1 MQFKQTLLIL
11 ILCPAFAFT
20 QTTYLPQGD
29 KQNILLERME
39 ILAQDDSILNF
50 SKIKPYSRRSVFFNL
65 INVYQMVNHPEIDRS
80 DPALSRLNNLANK
93 MASSRVDVYNLKS
106 AVLNNQEWIATVA
119 GQRNE
124 EFNSK
129 KPVLKRFYTSPA
141 NLYEVHIK
149 DFELII
155 NPIIQFQYM
164 KESDNDE
171 SLFLN
176 SRGVTIRG
184 RIAAKI
190 GFAASIIDNQ
200 ERDPLYVQDWEDKF
214 KSVPGAG
221 YYKNFKGTGFDYFD
235 ARGYFTFNVTRYID
249 VAFGYDRNFIGNG
262 YRSLFLSDFSNNTL
276 FLKLNTRIWKINY
289 QNLFMELQQ
298 TEPRGPDRLLR
309 KKYAVFHH
317 LDVNLTK
324 KLNIGLFEGV
334 MFGRSNRF
342 EFGYLNPVIFY
353 RSIEQ
358 QNGSFDNSV
367 AGIDFKLNTLKQ
379 VQLYGQFL
387 LDEFNLK
394 EIKNGDG
401 WWANKWGL
409 QLGAKYINAFG
420 LKNLDLQLE
429 HNRVRPFT
437 YSHRDSVA
445 NYTHYNQPLA
455 HPLGANFS
463 EMIAILRYQPAPR
476 WTILAKA
483 MSWKQGLD
491 TGNRSFGGNV
501 FLPNVPPYR
510 QGDYGYEI
518 VSGIESKTKFTS
530 LLLSYELKENMFI
543 EGSLTHRKFDVPS
556 WSAMSTSTTI
566 VAIGIRWNMH
576 RRTFEF

>member
-11 ILCPAFAFT
+11 ILCPVFAFS

-29 KQNILLERME
+29 KQYILMERLE
-39 ILAQDDSILNF
+39 ILGQKDSVLNF
-50 SKIKPYSRRSVFFNL
+50 SKTRPFNRKQFFQSTFNPADTSWPL
-65 INVYQMVNHPEIDRS
+65 SKVDR
-80 DPALSRLNNLANK
+80 
-93 MASSRVDVYNLKS
+93 YNLKS
-106 AVLNNQEWIATVA
+106 LWMNNFERFSYMTNDKT
-119 GQRNE
+119 GLD
-124 EFNSK
+124 SK
-129 KPVLKRFYTSPA
+129 KPIGRFYRTPA
-141 NLYEVHIK
+141 NLYEVHVK
-149 DFELII
+149 DFDLII
-155 NPIIQFQYM
+155 NPVFQFQYM
-164 KESDNDE
+164 KESDDDAN
-171 SLFLN
+171 LFLN
-176 SRGVTIRG
+176 SRGVLIRG
-184 RIAAKI
+184 SIANKI

-200 ERDPLYVQDWEDKF
+200 EREPRYVRDWENKF
-214 KSVPGAG
+214 QSVPGAG

-235 ARGYFTFNVTRYID
+235 ARGYFTFNVTKYID

-262 YRSLFLSDFSNNTL
+262 YRSLFLSDFSNSTL

-289 QNLFMELQQ
+289 QNLFMELHQ

-317 LDVNLTK
+317 LDVNVTK

-394 EIKNGDG
+394 EIKKNDG

-420 LKNLDLQLE
+420 IKNLDLQLE

-437 YSHRDSVA
+437 YSHRDSIA

-463 EMIAILRYQPAPR
+463 EMIGIVRYQPAPK
-476 WTILAKA
+476 WMIIAKA
-483 MSWKQGLD
+483 MYWKQGLD
-491 TGNRSFGGNV
+491 TGSRSFGANI

-518 VSGIESKTKFTS
+518 VSGIESKTKFMS
-530 LLLSYELKENMFI
+530 FLLSYELRENLFI
-543 EGSLTHRKFDVPS
+543 EASATKRKVDVASNTSL
-556 WSAMSTSTTI
+556 STNTTI
-566 VAIGIRWNMH
+566 VSFGIRWNMH
-576 RRTFEF
+576 RRVFEF